1 MMVEFIFGWRI
12 LVLFSS
18 DKDFSLD
25 LSFTNRF
32 KVVFVG
38 DNLIFIDDHVKFM
51 DWYFVLFGNQSFEA
65 VNVGNYV
72 DPEESFIVLLDVLN
86 LEGFH
91 LLDSDVLLNV
101 IDFFIPVDDLF
112 NKSNHFFDSLN
123 VIFL

>member
-1 MMVEFIFGWRI
+1 MMIEFIFRWRI
-12 LVLFSS
+12 FVLFGF

-32 KVVFVG
+32 KVIFVC
-38 DNLIFIDDHVKFM
+38 DNLIFVDNHVKFM
-51 DWYFVLFGNQSFEA
+51 DWDLVLFGNQSFEA

-72 DPEESFIVLLDVLN
+72 DSEESLIVLLDVFN

-91 LLDSDVLLNV
+91 LLDSDVLLDV
-101 IDFFIPVDDLF
+101 IDFFIPVNDLF

-123 VIFL
+123 VIFF